1 MDRERTISFQ
11 PFNPNQPNLMTF
23 DTSKYLRPLGILV
36 ALAISSFVASAEVKL
51 PSILGSH
58 MVLQQGEPVPIWGW
72 ADPGEEVTVTF
83 QGNKASAK
91 ASSDGKWQVK
101 LPSMKANAKGAD
113 LVVKGSNKIK
123 LADVLVGEVWL
134 CSGQSNMEWTV
145 SRSANA
151 KEEIANGKH
160 PLIRHVKVPRR
171 PSEKP
176 ENDVKTGGWQ
186 VCSPSTV
193 ANFTAVGYYFA
204 RHLQQEIKV
213 PIGLIGSNWGGT
225 RIEPWVPPVG
235 FKAVPALKE
244 SFADKL
250 EEFPQKRGNKINHQ
264 SPLALYNGMISP
276 LLPYAIKGALWYQGE
291 SNNGEGMLY
300 HEKMKALIA
309 GWRSVWNKPALPFYF
324 VQLAP
329 FKYRGD
335 SKRLPGIWQAQL
347 ETLKVQNTGMAVTTD
362 ITTLN
367 NIHPP
372 NKQDVGK
379 RLALWALAKDYGKKD
394 LVYSGPIFEKAD
406 HSEGKDSMSVHFKK
420 LGGKHHGLKN
430 GGEKKLSHFEVA
442 GEDGKWHP
450 AEAFIVYGDHVIAR
464 SKEVKKP
471 VHVRFGW
478 DQLATPNLVNGAG
491 LPASPFTSKK

>member
-1 MDRERTISFQ
+1 MKKSYSF
-11 PFNPNQPNLMTF
+11 L
-23 DTSKYLRPLGILV
+23 LRAG
-36 ALAISSFVASAEVKL
+36 LAFFAVSSIGSAAVKL

-58 MVLQQGEPVPIWGW
+58 MVLQQGESVPVWGW

-83 QGNKASAK
+83 HDAKVSAK
-91 ASSDGKWQVK
+91 AGKDGKWQVK
-101 LPSMKANAKGAD
+101 LHPSKANAKGAD
-113 LVVKGSNKIK
+113 LVVKGSNEIK
-123 LADVLVGEVWL
+123 LEDVLVGEVWL
-134 CSGQSNMEWTV
+134 CSGQSNMEWSV
-145 SRSANA
+145 ARSGNA

-171 PSEKP
+171 PSDKP
-176 ENDVKTGGWQ
+176 EDDVQTGGWQ

-193 ANFTAVGYYFA
+193 ENFTAVGYYFA
-204 RHLQQEIKV
+204 RHLQKEIKV

-225 RIEPWVPPVG
+225 RIEPWIPPVG
-235 FKAVPALKE
+235 FKAVPALKKD
-244 SFADKL
+244 FAHKL
-250 EEFPQKRGNKINHQ
+250 DEFPQKRGDRINHQ

-309 GWRSVWNKPALPFYF
+309 GWRSVWNKPDLPFYF

-329 FKYRGD
+329 FKYRGEP
-335 SKRLPGIWQAQL
+335 KNLPGIWQAQL
-347 ETLKVQNTGMAVTTD
+347 ETLKVPHTGMAVTTD

-379 RLALWALAKDYGKKD
+379 RLALWALAKNYGYDK
-394 LVYSGPIFEKAD
+394 LIYSGPLFERAD
-406 HSEGKDSMSVHFKK
+406 HSEGKDSLAVYFKK
-420 LGGKHHGLKN
+420 FGGKHHGLN
-430 GGEKKLSHFEVA
+430 TPGEKNLSHFEVA

-478 DQLATPNLVNGAG
+478 DQLATPNLVNRAG
-491 LPASPFTSKK
+491 LPASPFTSQK